1 MDFDRRDQKEPGFG
15 NLSFDS
21 PTAML
26 GEAVRRF
33 AGQPFP
39 EEIQRV
45 KDALFGGVIN
55 LEDDSARVS
64 ISPFGQFELKPKN
77 SNFNLGI
84 DPMQQSIRIGYDS
97 NQTKP
102 QPDALDLMAEEPTRP
117 SAGRQYADQL
127 IRQYQEQNP
136 DWYRR

>member
-1 MDFDRRDQKEPGFG
+1 MDFDRRDQQEPGFG

-21 PTAML
+21 PTEML

-39 EEIQRV
+39 DEIQRV

-102 QPDALDLMAEEPTRP
+102 QSDALDLMVEEPTRP
-117 SAGRQYADQL
+117 SAGREYVDQM